1 VDPQSGNPH
10 IFAAD
15 LGQCLFQIL
24 ELIYEPEVESMAKRR
39 RRIVVLGRARMLTIR
54 GDVNLATARVGI
66 GHDLSVVMFWDE
78 SEAVDYIRAD
88 DEGWSEMRSL
98 PLDDN
103 LSRDRAI
110 ELIRDLAH

>member
-1 VDPQSGNPH
+1 
-10 IFAAD
+10 
-15 LGQCLFQIL
+15 
-24 ELIYEPEVESMAKRR
+24 
-39 RRIVVLGRARMLTIR
+39 
-54 GDVNLATARVGI
+54 
-66 GHDLSVVMFWDE
+66 MFWDE